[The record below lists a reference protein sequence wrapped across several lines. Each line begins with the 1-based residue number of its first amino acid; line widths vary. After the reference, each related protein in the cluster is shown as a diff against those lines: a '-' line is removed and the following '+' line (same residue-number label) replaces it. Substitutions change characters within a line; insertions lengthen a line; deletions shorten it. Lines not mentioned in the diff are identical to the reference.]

1 MSHPQMIKLQQILLG
16 KNTSNLSQLLFSGT
30 FLRDAAVFSGGP
42 EVRFDHNTLLSRR
55 SFIGQHWHSHNYVED
70 NYGRTAEPGGA
81 KLRLVRSLVYPD
93 GFGADNDGG
102 LKVVP
107 GAHLYRSRDL
117 ADSEPTAPAYE
128 YNCVPGEL
136 DDADFSGSWLK
147 DKLHPITGEP
157 LKIQR
162 LELPPG
168 SMVVV
173 LHHSPHVSEK

>member
-1 MSHPQMIKLQQILLG
+1 MC
-16 KNTSNLSQLLFSGT
+16 
-30 FLRDAAVFSGGP
+30 
-42 EVRFDHNTLLSRR
+42 
-55 SFIGQHWHSHNYVED
+55 
-70 NYGRTAEPGGA
+70 
-81 KLRLVRSLVYPD
+81 RSLVYPD
-93 GFGADNDGG
+93 GFGAHNDGG

-128 YNCVPGEL
+128 YSCVPGEP

-157 LKIQR
+157 LKIQK

-168 SMVVV
+168 SMVSN
-173 LHHSPHVSEK
+173 LALSSPYPHLILMILTYHRLSCCITRHTRWSPGRQAPARDTARCSATGHLIPGGSCR